1 MVTNKLKSLL
11 SLRGFAFA
19 DFARK
24 LGITPQSLQTKAKK
38 DAYKIK
44 DLIYFAELT
53 NTKLAFIDNKGN
65 AIITFDK
72 EDIKKEPTSNL
83 RK

>member
-1 MVTNKLKSLL
+1 MITNKLKSIL
-11 SLRGFAFA
+11 SLKGLVFA

-44 DLIYFAELT
+44 DLIEFSELT
-53 NTKLAFIDNKGN
+53 NTELCFV
-65 AIITFDK
+65 DK
-72 EDIKKEPTSNL
+72 DT
-83 RK
+83 R

>member
-1 MVTNKLKSLL
+1 MITNKLKSIL
-11 SLRGFAFA
+11 SLKGFSFA

-44 DLIYFAELT
+44 DLIEFTELT
-53 NTKLAFIDNKGN
+53 ETRL
-65 AIITFDK
+65 AIIDENGKVLIEFEKD
-72 EDIKKEPTSNL
+72 DLI